1 MAHPPRDLI
10 PARMLSKVRKICLS
24 LPETTEKVAWG
35 HPTFRVRDKMFAS
48 IGAWHYGA
56 DGKPLKEGE
65 TGNFRVTMTMPTLP
79 GEQDALLAR
88 GKPFFF
94 PAYVGVRGW
103 IGIDLDAKTDWE
115 ELEELIETAYRKIA
129 PKRLA
134 ALLD

>member
-10 PARMLSKVRKICLS
+10 PARMLARVRKICLGF
-24 LPETTEKVAWG
+24 PETAEKVAWG

-48 IGAWHYGA
+48 IGAWDY
-56 DGKPLKEGE
+56 DENDKPLKEGE
-65 TGNFRVTMTMPTLP
+65 RGIRRVTMTMPALP
-79 GEQDALLAR
+79 GEQEALLAR
-88 GKPFFF
+88 GKPFFY

-103 IGIDLDAKTDWE
+103 IGIELDAKTDWD
-115 ELEELIETAYRKIA
+115 ELTDLLETAYRKIA